1 MTTLYARQQKTHRC
15 KEQAFSPCGRR
26 RGWDDLRE
34 STEARLSLYIK
45 SMTRAGPMC
54 EACRALKAGALGE
67 PGGMGWGGAGVGDSG
82 LGDTRAPVA
91 DSCQCVAKTSTVLQ
105 SN

>member
-1 MTTLYARQQKTHRC
+1 
-15 KEQAFSPCGRR
+15 
-26 RGWDDLRE
+26 
-34 STEARLSLYIK
+34 
-45 SMTRAGPMC
+45 MC

-67 PGGMGWGGAGVGDSG
+67 PGGMEWGGAGVGDSG
-82 LGDTRAPVA
+82 PGDTCAPVA